1 MDKLG
6 YDDWFY
12 GALLRGNK
20 EIRYSKVGGGFL
32 FSHIG
37 RQFTRA
43 DFFLFIM
50 KKLRKIDIMEFIGY
64 IQEEYGLNFDRY
76 DITPII
82 GQSSMYYDS
91 KREKIYMN
99 KEVYYDDI

>member
-1 MDKLG
+1 
-6 YDDWFY
+6 
-12 GALLRGNK
+12 
-20 EIRYSKVGGGFL
+20 
-32 FSHIG
+32 
-37 RQFTRA
+37 
-43 DFFLFIM
+43 
-50 KKLRKIDIMEFIGY
+50 MEFIGY